1 MESRLYPV
9 SISNSNVPENVY
21 LIADLVYTSGENH
34 DTYYINQYGSIFMV
48 GDWKGDSPFPVSM
61 HRLTEI
67 TGDTE
72 QMIESRYK
80 SYFYWKG
87 K

>member
-1 MESRLYPV
+1 MSRLYPV
-9 SISNSNVPENVY
+9 SVSNPNVPEDVY
-21 LIADLVYTSGENH
+21 LVADLSYTSGEHH
-34 DTYYINQYGSIFMV
+34 DTYYIDRYGNLLMV
-48 GDWKGDSPFPVSM
+48 GDWKGDSPSPVSM

-72 QMIESRYK
+72 QMITSRYR